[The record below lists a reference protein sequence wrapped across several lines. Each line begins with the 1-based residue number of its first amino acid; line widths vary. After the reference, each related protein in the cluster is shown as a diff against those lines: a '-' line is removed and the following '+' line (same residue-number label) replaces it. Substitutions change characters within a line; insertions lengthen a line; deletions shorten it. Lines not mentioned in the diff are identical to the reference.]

1 MSAQARAGMPL
12 VTLGDIATS
21 AGCSTFVSRMPNL
34 KFGAE
39 GRARTADACAFNAAL
54 YQLSYL
60 G

>member
-1 MSAQARAGMPL
+1 MAATFAFSWPAQFE
-12 VTLGDIATS
+12 I
-21 AGCSTFVSRMPNL
+21 
-34 KFGAE
+34 GAE